1 MNMDMEK
8 PQEKTKENHDTCLC
22 DNCDELIVFEKH
34 GFYILTKKDE
44 ELCWCQSCFEDHWKI
59 MRDDLWE
66 CDDFEEESFTGVTD
80 STALQETSHSATS
93 RPVEEGQEEGQEEGH
108 EEEQGQEEEG
118 QNDKEGPGQIVIKKE
133 KEKID

>member
-1 MNMDMEK
+1 MDIDMDMEK
-8 PQEKTKENHDTCLC
+8 TEEDKNEEDKTQENSDTCLC

-66 CDDFEEESFTGVTD
+66 CDDFEGDQGDDDADEEKD
-80 STALQETSHSATS
+80 
-93 RPVEEGQEEGQEEGH
+93 EEKDE
-108 EEEQGQEEEG
+108 
-118 QNDKEGPGQIVIKKE
+118 EGPGQVVIKKE

>member
-1 MNMDMEK
+1 MDMDMEK
-8 PQEKTKENHDTCLC
+8 NEEEKTQEKPDTCLC

-66 CDDFEEESFTGVTD
+66 CDDFEEEGED
-80 STALQETSHSATS
+80 G
-93 RPVEEGQEEGQEEGH
+93 EEGEEGE
-108 EEEQGQEEEG
+108 
-118 QNDKEGPGQIVIKKE
+118 DIISKKE
-133 KEKID
+133 KEKKD

>member
-66 CDDFEEESFTGVTD
+66 CDDFEEDQGED
-80 STALQETSHSATS
+80 DEDAD
-93 RPVEEGQEEGQEEGH
+93 
-108 EEEQGQEEEG
+108 EEEKDEEGQEEEG
-118 QNDKEGPGQIVIKKE
+118 QDEEGQDMSQEVIIKKE

>member
-1 MNMDMEK
+1 MEK
-8 PQEKTKENHDTCLC
+8 TQEKTQENSDTCLC

-66 CDDFEEESFTGVTD
+66 CDDFEGDQGDDDADEEKD
-80 STALQETSHSATS
+80 E
-93 RPVEEGQEEGQEEGH
+93 
-108 EEEQGQEEEG
+108 
-118 QNDKEGPGQIVIKKE
+118 EGPGQVVIKKE

>member
-1 MNMDMEK
+1 MINYIERNYHNIIVVDMDMDMEK
-8 PQEKTKENHDTCLC
+8 NEEDKTQEKPQEETKESHDTCLC

-66 CDDFEEESFTGVTD
+66 CDDFEGDQGDDDADEEKD
-80 STALQETSHSATS
+80 
-93 RPVEEGQEEGQEEGH
+93 EEGPCQV
-108 EEEQGQEEEG
+108 
-118 QNDKEGPGQIVIKKE
+118 VIKKE